1 MGEATARHAG
11 RAGAG
16 KNFNPRFPWGKRPRA
31 GAASA
36 GRTYFNPRFPWG
48 KRPEAKALLK
58 LNKDFNPRFP
68 WGKRPKRLTGT
79 FGISNFNPR
88 FPWGKRLLALE
99 MQITRRIFQSTLPV
113 GEATGADA
121 DLKRQLSISIHASR
135 GGSDRGRYR
144 RRGGRYYFNPR
155 FPWGKRLHPVGRY
168 NLRRHFNPRFPW
180 GKRRARQGETRII
193 KIFQSTLPVGEAT
206 NTDRPQFRAMLI
218 SIHASRGGSDAA
230 GIDGEG
236 GDENFNP
243 RFPWGKRHRS
253 RRS

>member
-1 MGEATARHAG
+1 M
-11 RAGAG
+11 
-16 KNFNPRFPWGKRPRA
+16 
-31 GAASA
+31 
-36 GRTYFNPRFPWG
+36 
-48 KRPEAKALLK
+48 
-58 LNKDFNPRFP
+58 
-68 WGKRPKRLTGT
+68 
-79 FGISNFNPR
+79 
-88 FPWGKRLLALE
+88 ALE

-236 GDENFNP
+236 GWRDIIEVQRANTP
-243 RFPWGKRHRS
+243 KSDRIKRDKEGVLCEGMIRDS
-253 RRS
+253 RKRQ